1 MLLHP
6 SDAAGL
12 ILDGQ
17 KIVFYVPGSGP
28 GKVQWADGVALNLA
42 AATHHQYGDKV
53 FECLS
58 TDSMYAIH
66 AHETITLSSLVFSLA
81 TTKPDYIIYPTMT
94 KADTNIK
101 RSIRNAHALAT
112 IWGGRVIEVD
122 NFLTNEERTTHAV
135 PQLHDPKPDPSLP
148 PCIIVD
154 LDGTL
159 ANSEHRRPYGDAS
172 KIHLDTP
179 YEHVLKIVR
188 AFCFAEVF
196 FVTGRGSELTEFQ
209 ATVDWLANLGLSPQ
223 ESGRHILMRYRNDT
237 RPDDVV
243 KLDLYTTRIA
253 GRYNPILVL
262 DDRPRVIRMW
272 NRLGLPVLA
281 ANPYLKGEF

>member
-1 MLLHP
+1 MILHP

-17 KIVFYVPGSGP
+17 RVVFYLPGSGP
-28 GKVQWADGVALNLA
+28 GKVEWSDAVAENLA
-42 AATHHQYGDKV
+42 TAVDDTT
-53 FECLS
+53 FEALGS
-58 TDSMYAIH
+58 GSLYPIRTPDVMR
-66 AHETITLSSLVFSLA
+66 LSSLIFELGTSN
-81 TTKPDYIIYPTMT
+81 PDYVIYPTMAT
-94 KADTNIK
+94 DDDAVK
-101 RSIRNAHALAT
+101 RGIRNAHAIAT

-122 NFLTNEERTTHAV
+122 NFLTNEERTKHAV
-135 PQLHDPKPDPSLP
+135 PQLYDPKPDPSLP

-179 YEHVLKIVR
+179 YDHVLKIVR

-196 FVTGRGSELTEFQ
+196 FVTGRGCELGEHT
-209 ATVDWLANLGLSPQ
+209 ATSAWLAAIGLSPQ
-223 ESGRHILMRYRNDT
+223 SHRRHLLTRLRGDN

-243 KLDLYTTRIA
+243 KLELYTTCIA

>member
-1 MLLHP
+1 MILHP

-28 GKVQWADGVALNLA
+28 GKVQWADGVAENLA
-42 AATHHQYGDKV
+42 AAVDDKTFESLCSGILYPIREPDTTRLSTLV
-53 FECLS
+53 FELG
-58 TDSMYAIH
+58 H
-66 AHETITLSSLVFSLA
+66 A
-81 TTKPDYIIYPTMT
+81 KPDYIIYPSMA
-94 KADTNIK
+94 KSDDAIK

-135 PQLHDPKPDPSLP
+135 PQLYDPKPDPSLP

-159 ANSEHRRPYGDAS
+159 ANSEHRRPYGDSS

-179 YEHVLKIVR
+179 YDHVLKIVR
-188 AFCFAEVF
+188 AFCFADVF
-196 FVTGRGSELTEFQ
+196 FVTGRGSEMAEFQ
-209 ATVDWLANLGLSPQ
+209 PTADWLRSIGLGADVPR
-223 ESGRHILMRYRNDT
+223 RHLLTRPYSDN

-243 KLDLYTTRIA
+243 KLELYTTRIA